1 MISQQAS
8 QVTLTSSPAT
18 KGSSDSKG
26 IPEGELGAF
35 GTSGCPDQG
44 GDWLLAQ
51 TASLADTPSH
61 V

>member
-8 QVTLTSSPAT
+8 QGALTSSCTT
-18 KGSSDSKG
+18 KGPADG
-26 IPEGELGAF
+26 APGGELGALR
-35 GTSGCPDQG
+35 TSGCPDEG

-51 TASLADTPSH
+51 TASLADSLSP